1 MVKSRKHVGNDLLN
15 RPLYKIDFWKW
26 MRRKKKTFLPE
37 CFIRTI
43 KCKRQI
49 MLMSRRVKVDMN
61 WTHLLQTFQYNNGVL
76 YLVEGRLL
84 FFAPFFPFTLIKLI
98 VGGAWLT
105 PDLRQFHT
113 ASASRAWAAHRRLSL
128 TLAAAC
134 SGSTYAAQIDLSFLS
149 SYFFFFYLMSA
160 ATVSYAV
167 FLPATLYFL

>member
-1 MVKSRKHVGNDLLN
+1 
-15 RPLYKIDFWKW
+15 

-84 FFAPFFPFTLIKLI
+84 FLCSFFS
-98 VGGAWLT
+98 
-105 PDLRQFHT
+105 FHSDQT
-113 ASASRAWAAHRRLSL
+113 NSWRRMADARFMPVSHCKREQSVSSAQVLSL
-128 TLAAAC
+128 

-149 SYFFFFYLMSA
+149 SYFFFFLLKARGNCLLCCFLTCNSLFFI
-160 ATVSYAV
+160 SYVDPKELFASQG
-167 FLPATLYFL
+167 L